1 MPAVGNAG
9 APAAAPTWCDPGT
22 RRAVVPQTGGVDHT
36 PAPSAARVH
45 PLPGRSVPGAPGA
58 VVDVRDLR
66 VGFGEVLAVD
76 GVSLQVRAGQAVALV
91 GRNGAGK
98 STTLKVLGGVQP
110 PSSAGRVRLA
120 GTDAVADPL
129 GARRVTGYCPDV
141 GGLVPRATPWEHLQ
155 LSARMRGLGPDWT
168 GRARD
173 QLERFDLA
181 DVAHRVCA
189 GFSHGMSR
197 RLSVLLA
204 GFHRPPVLLLDE
216 PFDGVDPLGVD
227 ATLELVQDARS
238 RGAAVLVST
247 HLLELAVRCCD
258 DAVVLRGGREVASLP
273 AHELTGERG
282 AVRYRVLLR

>member
-1 MPAVGNAG
+1 M
-9 APAAAPTWCDPGT
+9 
-22 RRAVVPQTGGVDHT
+22 DHT
-36 PAPSAARVH
+36 PAPADARVH
-45 PLPGRSVPGAPGA
+45 PAPGDPAAGDGPHGA

-66 VGFGEVLAVD
+66 VGFGDVLAVD

-110 PSSAGRVRLA
+110 PSSAGRVHLA
-120 GTDAVADPL
+120 GTDAVADPA

-168 GRARD
+168 GRALD
-173 QLERFDLA
+173 LLERFDLA

-189 GFSHGMSR
+189 GFSHGMAR

-247 HLLELAVRCCD
+247 HLLELALRCCD

-273 AHELTGERG
+273 SHELTGDRG
-282 AVRYRVLLR
+282 AARYRDLLR